1 MEKKFVGMKIIPTI
15 SFDELQNLKDQL
27 KKIEG
32 FEFLIRAA
40 IKIS

>member
-15 SFDELQNLKDQL
+15 SFDELQNLKDKL
-27 KKIEG
+27 KKIDG